1 MTDFT
6 TDTPI
11 EVKQSRSAR
20 AAKREYGAYFA
31 VIFFACLPLALFTWA
46 LFALRNF
53 RLPEKDPV
61 QSAWSQAGIIT
72 PMIFQR

>member
-6 TDTPI
+6 NNS
-11 EVKQSRSAR
+11 QSETRSTNN

-31 VIFFACLPLALFTWA
+31 IIFMACLPLALFTWI
-46 LFALRNF
+46 LFTARNF

-61 QSAWSQAGIIT
+61 QAAWSQAGIIT
-72 PMIFQR
+72 PMIFQP

>member
-6 TDTPI
+6 NNTQI
-11 EVKQSRSAR
+11 EQRSSN

-31 VIFFACLPLALFTWA
+31 IIFMACLPLSLFTWI
-46 LFALRNF
+46 LFSLRNF

-72 PMIFQR
+72 PMIFQP